1 MFTFGKLFKIHV
13 FGESH
18 GKSIGVVVEGC
29 PTGISLDPEVIQE
42 ALDQRR
48 PGTGRLTTARQ
59 EPDQVKILSGI
70 FKGHSTGGPIL
81 LLIHNEDCDS
91 SGYDDLHDTPR
102 PGHADYTARI
112 KYGGNNDYRG
122 GGFFSGRITA
132 SFVMA
137 GAVANQILKS
147 YGIEILAHT
156 TKIGR
161 VKVDEPISNEQI
173 REQVY
178 RNETRCAD
186 AIIARQ
192 MEQEVLAAK
201 SARDSVGGIIEC
213 RVLNLPAGLGEP
225 IFDSVESY
233 LSHAMFSIPAVKGI
247 EFGAGFSAAEMRGST
262 HNDQMRI
269 HDGEVSFLKNDA
281 GGILGGITTG
291 APVVFRVAVKPTP
304 SIAVPQQTVNLATG
318 ENAEIKIIG
327 RHDPCIVPRAV
338 PVVEAMAAIVFADL
352 LAYAKV
358 SNVRGIPRPLTDH
371 TIFTES

>member
-18 GKSIGVVVEGC
+18 GNSIGVVVEGC
-29 PTGISLDPEVIQE
+29 PAGISLDPEAIQE
-42 ALDQRR
+42 ALDRRR

-70 FKGHSTGGPIL
+70 FNGHSTGGPIL
-81 LLIHNEDCDS
+81 LLIRNEDCDS
-91 SGYDDLHDTPR
+91 SVYEDLRDTPR
-102 PGHADYTARI
+102 PGHADYPARI
-112 KYGGNNDYRG
+112 KYDGYNDHRG

-132 SFVMA
+132 SFVIA

-147 YGIEILAHT
+147 CGIEVVAHT

-161 VKVDEPISNEQI
+161 VMVSKTIPDEQI

-178 RNETRCAD
+178 HNETRCAD
-186 AIIARQ
+186 KKIARQ

-213 RVLNLPAGLGEP
+213 RVLNLPVGLGEP
-225 IFDSVESY
+225 IFNSVESC
-233 LSHAMFSIPAVKGI
+233 LSHAMFSIPAVKAI

-269 HDGEVSFLKNDA
+269 HDGEISFLKNDA

-304 SIAVPQQTVNLATG
+304 SIAIPQQTVDLATG
-318 ENAEIKIIG
+318 ENAEIKIRG
-327 RHDPCIVPRAV
+327 RHDPCIIPRAV
-338 PVVEAMAAIVFADL
+338 PVIEAMAAIVFADL

-358 SNVRGIPRPLTDH
+358 SNVRRVLRPLTNH
-371 TIFTES
+371 SRNR